1 MQRQKTNTG
10 FTLVELL
17 VVIVIIGMLMA
28 LLTPAIIGARARAR
42 TAQCANNIQNITK
55 ATLSYD
61 LSKGHFPGWT
71 NKVRA
76 GSIKRT
82 ANWAVVLF
90 PELDRTD
97 VWEMFRDKDTKFDD
111 LSKFPTISLFIC
123 PSDRPTR
130 KAPLSY
136 VANSGQQDGPESSGG
151 FGIKNSS
158 SSIPPDWKANGIY
171 FRHFCEDSSKNF
183 DVVNMTIADIKDG
196 TSHTLLLSENIQSG
210 SWVKKNTSDDELP
223 AAIDEYE
230 NGMIWWMGSE
240 GGEEVLRIN
249 RVEDD
254 ETIDVTAE
262 ELSGDRFKYTRPSS
276 LHPGGVNA
284 SFCDGRTDFLSENI
298 EYEIYARLMAP
309 DNAKTKYAGTNTVM
323 PEEYRKKS
331 ISEDDL
337 K

>member
-1 MQRQKTNTG
+1 MRRKRTHTG

-28 LLTPAIIGARARAR
+28 LLTPAIVGARARAR

-61 LSKGHFPGWT
+61 LAKENFPGWT
-71 NKVRA
+71 NQVHA
-76 GSIKRT
+76 GDKNRT

-97 VWEMFRDKDTKFDD
+97 VWEMFRNPDTKFDD
-111 LSKFPTISLFIC
+111 LSKFPTIGLFVC
-123 PSDRPTR
+123 PSDHPTR
-130 KAPLSY
+130 KVPLSY
-136 VANSGQQDGPESSGG
+136 VANSGQQDGPAGNG
-151 FGIKNSS
+151 FGDKDNN
-158 SSIPPDWKANGIY
+158 IPPDCKANGVF
-171 FRHFCEDSSKNF
+171 FRHFCDDSSKKF

-196 TSHTLLLSENIQSG
+196 TSHTLLLSENIQAG
-210 SWVKKNTSDDELP
+210 SWVKENSSKNDRP

-230 NGMIWWMGSE
+230 NCMVWWMGSE
-240 GGEEVLRIN
+240 SGKEVQGIN
-249 RVEDD
+249 HVEDN
-254 ETIDVTAE
+254 ETIDVTAD
-262 ELSGDRFKYTRPSS
+262 ELTGDRFLYARPSS

-309 DNAKTKYAGTNTVM
+309 DNAKTKYAGTNIQM
-323 PEEYRKKS
+323 PDPYLNKS

-337 K
+337 R